1 MTGAWDLIIHA
12 IAVGAQTVDMSI
24 AHVHQEGA
32 GIAAN
37 GEH

>member
-1 MTGAWDLIIHA
+1 MTGAWDLIIYA
-12 IAVGAQTVDMSI
+12 LAVCAQTVDTSI
-24 AHVHQEGA
+24 AHVHKQGA